1 MEEWKKH
8 HDAGF
13 KAADAFFFKNFKK
26 AEEEFKKAIAIA
38 EKEDK
43 NKLADSLNCLAVVY
57 RAQKKKSDA
66 IAAYK
71 RTIEAEPDT
80 VDMAD
85 ACMALG
91 DMFLEDGDENQALNY
106 YVQTMRAYTE
116 RGLLSRWAEEQ
127 EKVLNIILASGKHE
141 HLHERDLNQ
150 EEKNLIAEN
159 SKDCHDNL
167 SLPPDATP
175 TDVLDA
181 IDKRIDWLQDASDK
195 ECEGIDQE
203 KTLLGLS
210 TLWGEQLVKEFG
222 WSWICFEGAGNLLAV
237 VSDNRS
243 FVVMPIHFVR
253 ACMEDPQLDCTIMLS
268 FNMIKQAPPENLP
281 ANDYNNLMEA
291 AFRIVPK
298 PGRSRSYADSRLP
311 S

>member
-1 MEEWKKH
+1 MSDWKKH
-8 HDAGF
+8 HEAGY
-13 KAADAFFFKNFKK
+13 KAADSFLFKNFKK

-38 EKEDK
+38 EKENK
-43 NKLADSLNCLAVVY
+43 NNLASSLNCLAVVY
-57 RAQKKKSDA
+57 RAQNKKSEA
-66 IAAYK
+66 IEAYK

-91 DMFLEDGDENQALNY
+91 DMLLEEGNEEQALEY
-106 YVQTMRAYTE
+106 YVLTMRAYTK
-116 RGLLSRWAEEQ
+116 RGLLTRWAEEQ
-127 EKVLNIILASGKHE
+127 EKVLSIMLATSKFQ
-141 HLHERDLNQ
+141 HLHERELNDGERAFIQ
-150 EEKNLIAEN
+150 EN
-159 SKDCHDNL
+159 SRDCYDNL

-175 TDVLDA
+175 TIVLEN
-181 IDKRIDWLQDASDK
+181 IDKRIDWLQEASEE
-195 ECEGIDQE
+195 ECKGLDQE

-222 WSWICFEGAGNLLAV
+222 WSWVCFEGAGDMLAV
-237 VSDNRS
+237 VSGNRS
-243 FVVMPIHFVR
+243 FVVTPIHFVR

-268 FNMIKQAPPENLP
+268 FNMVKNAPPENFP

-298 PGRSRSYADSRLP
+298 EGRTRSYAEGRLP